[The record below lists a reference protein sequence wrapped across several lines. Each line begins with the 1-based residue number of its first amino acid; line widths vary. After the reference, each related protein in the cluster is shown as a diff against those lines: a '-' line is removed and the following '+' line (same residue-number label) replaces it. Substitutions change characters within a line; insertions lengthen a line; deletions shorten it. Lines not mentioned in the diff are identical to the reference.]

1 MKSEIKNIIENEID
15 KTLSPLIESLSEA
28 LKEKPKV
35 ETAPVPKATQET
47 EVNPGIDQYLQEE
60 AGSKELGGRKLDYSR
75 NEPVKATG
83 SLGGKDL

>member
-1 MKSEIKNIIENEID
+1 MEPEIETIIKNEID
-15 KTLSPLIESLSEA
+15 KNLSPLIDLLGANLPQQKE
-28 LKEKPKV
+28 EKP
-35 ETAPVPKATQET
+35 EETQET